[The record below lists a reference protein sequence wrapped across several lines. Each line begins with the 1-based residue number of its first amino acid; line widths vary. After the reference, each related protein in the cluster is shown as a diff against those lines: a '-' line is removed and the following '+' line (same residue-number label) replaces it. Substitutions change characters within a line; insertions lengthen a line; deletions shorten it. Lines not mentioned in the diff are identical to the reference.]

1 MPGGNGTGPQGMGPM
16 TGRGAGFCA
25 GNSITGYINPT
36 AGRRLGMGAGRG
48 LGMGAGRGVA
58 RGGRCFGGIRP
69 RGNSLAYQDSDSLKN
84 YAKHLELELESAKK
98 RLEEI
103 EVAGKQ

>member
-1 MPGGNGTGPQGMGPM
+1 MGKTKEEAPK
-16 TGRGAGFCA
+16 TYSLRVTEHALQNI
-25 GNSITGYINPT
+25 NSITGYINPT
-36 AGRRLGMGAGRG
+36 AGRR

>member
-25 GNSITGYINPT
+25 GNSITGYINPG

-48 LGMGAGRGVA
+48 LA
-58 RGGRCFGGIRP
+58 RGGRCFGGLRS
-69 RGNSLAYQDSDSLKN
+69 RQNFMTCQDSDSLKN

-103 EVAGKQ
+103 EVAGK